1 MRVLL
6 ADDHPLFRDGLAT
19 LLRARGMD
27 VVGEASNGLEA
38 VEKARVLKPDLILMD
53 VNMPHMNG
61 LEATRIVKTERPETK
76 IVILTVSDDDENL
89 FEAIKSGAQ
98 GYLLKSLQSQAFFE
112 LLNGV
117 AQGEAPI
124 SRGLATKILGEF
136 ARHLQQDEAQ
146 AANKEELT
154 DREKEVLRLVAEG
167 STNRDIAGKL
177 NVTENTVKYH
187 LKNILEKLHLRNRA
201 QAVAYAMQ
209 TGLLKKTV
217 R

>member
-1 MRVLL
+1 
-6 ADDHPLFRDGLAT
+6 
-19 LLRARGMD
+19 MD

-38 VEKARVLKPDLILMD
+38 VEKARALKPDLILMD

-98 GYLLKSLQSQAFFE
+98 GYLLKSLQSQAFFD

-146 AANKEELT
+146 AANKEDLT

-167 STNRDIAGKL
+167 ATNRDIAGRL

-209 TGLLKKTV
+209 TGLLKKTP